1 MKKLFIF
8 LLFLL
13 IFISNP
19 QSSFAE
25 VIHSFDTNITAHKN
39 GAMDITETINYDFEG
54 EYRHGIY
61 RDIPLSSMVGNLY
74 RNIKI
79 DNIQV
84 LKDSQTEKFST
95 ANDAKNLNI
104 KIGDANVTITGIH
117 TYTISYRVTNG
128 VGSNFEDHDEIY
140 WNITG
145 NNWKINIEKVSA
157 KIETDFDAKLN
168 KLLCFEGPTESKNQT
183 CNVSDNIA
191 NSSQILYPGYGL
203 TIVAVYPPNT
213 FPKSILSQNPPQS
226 SGEKIFYFILKN
238 YIYVFLVLNFIL
250 APYLIYWYQKHKNK
264 KRFGPLTV
272 NFDIPKD
279 DQGQIIR
286 PALAGTIDS
295 AKIDTNDVVATIFD
309 LAIRKYIKLEEVK
322 TKIKFFPDLKDQK
335 ITKLKNA
342 DKNLNSYEK
351 ILYERFFK
359 NGNYVNISAL
369 KNDFYET
376 FSDIEKDVFRNLV
389 EKKYYTKNPKY
400 QKIALLVLAAFSFFS
415 TNIILA
421 ITLIFLS
428 FKLNG
433 RTVQGDEMDFKIDGL
448 KIFLKSMN
456 RNYKWQTKN
465 FYTVEEMIPYAMAL
479 GFIDKFMKQLKII
492 KPDYNP
498 TWYSGTNNFYT
509 SYAMFYSG
517 VTSSMAPPSSSGSS
531 GGFSGGGG
539 GGGGGGSW

>member
-1 MKKLFIF
+1 VKKIFIF
-8 LLFLL
+8 LTFLL
-13 IFISNP
+13 IFFTNP
-19 QSSFAE
+19 SSSFAE

-39 GAMDITETINYDFEG
+39 GTMNITETINYDFEG

-61 RDIPLSSMVGNLY
+61 RDIPLFSTVGNLY
-74 RNIKI
+74 RIIKI
-79 DNIQV
+79 DNVHV
-84 LKDSQTEKFST
+84 LKDSQVEKFLIT
-95 ANDAKNLNI
+95 NDSKNLNV
-104 KIGDANVTITGIH
+104 KIGNANVTMTGIH
-117 TYTISYRVTNG
+117 TYTISYEITNSI
-128 VGSNFEDHDEIY
+128 GSNFEDHDEIY

-145 NNWKINIEKVSA
+145 NNWKINIEKASA

-168 KLLCFEGPTESKNQT
+168 NLICFEGQLGSKNQT
-183 CNVSDNIA
+183 CNTSSNITS
-191 NSSQILYPGYGL
+191 SSQILYPGSGL
-203 TIVAVYPPNT
+203 TIVAIYPPNT
-213 FPKSILSQNPPQS
+213 FPKSILSQNLPQS
-226 SGEKIFYFILKN
+226 SGEKIFNFILEN

-250 APYLIYWYQKHKNK
+250 APYLLYWYQKRKNK
-264 KRFGPLTV
+264 KRFGPPTV

-279 DQGQIIR
+279 DQNQIIR

-295 AKIDTNDVVATIFD
+295 AKLDANDVVATIFD

-322 TKIKFFPDLKDQK
+322 TKIKFLPDLKDQK
-335 ITKLKNA
+335 IIKLKNP

-351 ILYERFFK
+351 ILYEKFFK
-359 NGNYVNISAL
+359 NANYVNVSTL

-376 FSDIEKDVFRNLV
+376 FSDIEKDVFKNLV

-400 QKIALLVLAAFSFFS
+400 QKIFLLIMALLSFFS
-415 TNIILA
+415 ANIILSVVL
-421 ITLIFLS
+421 TFLS

-433 RTVQGDEMDFKIDGL
+433 RTSQGDEMDFKIDGL

-465 FYTVEEMIPYAMAL
+465 FYTVEEMIPYAIAL

-509 SYAMFYSG
+509 SYAIFYSG